1 MPPNKSIKG
10 DSEDIRS
17 RSSLS
22 TEIVDPN
29 NQSKWEANESVIR
42 KQWLDNL
49 QHVLIFLQ
57 FFNDTIKEKE
67 ATVGWWIILITS
79 FLLSCTLSGYFL
91 GL

>member
-1 MPPNKSIKG
+1 MPPKKTTTG
-10 DSEDIRS
+10 DSEDNRS

-22 TEIVDPN
+22 TEIIDPN
-29 NQSKWEANESVIR
+29 NVSKWETNESVIR

-79 FLLSCTLSGYFL
+79 FI
-91 GL
+91 